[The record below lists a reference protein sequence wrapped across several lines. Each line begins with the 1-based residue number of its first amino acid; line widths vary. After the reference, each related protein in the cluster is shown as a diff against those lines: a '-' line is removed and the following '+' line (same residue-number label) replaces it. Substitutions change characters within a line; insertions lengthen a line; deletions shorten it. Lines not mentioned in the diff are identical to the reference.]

1 MLNLAGAV
9 PRAPDW
15 INHVGRGAQHSQRL
29 RSEVKVRGQ
38 RSRSEV
44 RGQRSEVKVKVR
56 GPKPNFLFR
65 SSFDMKLRLTG
76 VFFDALNRSAID
88 FYLGDI
94 FGVKF

>member
-1 MLNLAGAV
+1 MKLRLPGGFSDAV
-9 PRAPDW
+9 NRCAIDFYP
-15 INHVGRGAQHSQRL
+15 
-29 RSEVKVRGQ
+29 EVKVRGQ

-88 FYLGDI
+88 FYLEVTLR
-94 FGVKF
+94 VKF

>member
-1 MLNLAGAV
+1 MS

-15 INHVGRGAQHSQRL
+15 LNHVGRGCSALSG
-29 RSEVKVRGQ
+29 VKVRGQGQ

-44 RGQRSEVKVKVR
+44 RGQMSTSR

-88 FYLGDI
+88 FYLGVI
-94 FGVKF
+94 LRVKF